1 MAGSGSLHIRR
12 HVVTYRCVDQDAGT
26 LATGSLDEALD
37 EGLTAHLDEALAAV
51 GTFAA
56 GGVWLIRRIDLSIA
70 IGKTWSAQRIAGAMA
85 RCVAVEVARTVS
97 DGANGSSVIWF
108 PDRAT
113 FVARY
118 LGDVARGRA
127 KRRWEYAEFASADG
141 GAAAAIL
148 EVTRDSPG
156 DVIDALRRFT
166 VDDVD
171 DVLRTLSRGDAL
183 AMLGL
188 LASDVELALGDP
200 LDAVISAL
208 VEVPGAAR
216 LGADLAALALFVHAV
231 RNGAPASV
239 STAVRAEQVAQLA
252 VAIARQSPE
261 RARHVA
267 EAIIHGSWSELDAG
281 LLADLAPIVSW
292 PPDARTTAASAVLH
306 SAHGGAANQPDE
318 HRSVTT
324 RLGGMFLLLPL
335 LDEMPWSA
343 ATATWPPLDG
353 VDAQSVARFVVM
365 IAALGSD
372 RNAIA
377 ASDPLLRMTCGI
389 PTSLTAA
396 AVSAWL
402 GALPEP
408 AIRAF
413 ESAMVAQL
421 TAHGRASGHMVL
433 ATTDV
438 GIVAVDSK
446 RGVLIAVAADDPES
460 LRDLAARL
468 ADTFGRPIT
477 LDAVETWIEACL
489 DPDSRSGRID
499 DHIDPIEAV
508 RLADLREQTAW
519 TRLGPPFEL
528 PPRIGSIMLTTAQ
541 ALLRDL
547 AWRLPGLAHSSLPY
561 LWQNVLACSA
571 SVDFETDRVV
581 ATLSRAP
588 MHMLL
593 SLTGMNR
600 RLLMF
605 PATGARPWILT
616 QT

>member
-1 MAGSGSLHIRR
+1 
-12 HVVTYRCVDQDAGT
+12 
-26 LATGSLDEALD
+26 
-37 EGLTAHLDEALAAV
+37 
-51 GTFAA
+51 
-56 GGVWLIRRIDLSIA
+56 
-70 IGKTWSAQRIAGAMA
+70 
-85 RCVAVEVARTVS
+85 
-97 DGANGSSVIWF
+97 
-108 PDRAT
+108 
-113 FVARY
+113 
-118 LGDVARGRA
+118 
-127 KRRWEYAEFASADG
+127 
-141 GAAAAIL
+141 
-148 EVTRDSPG
+148 
-156 DVIDALRRFT
+156 
-166 VDDVD
+166 
-171 DVLRTLSRGDAL
+171 
-183 AMLGL
+183 
-188 LASDVELALGDP
+188 
-200 LDAVISAL
+200 
-208 VEVPGAAR
+208 
-216 LGADLAALALFVHAV
+216 
-231 RNGAPASV
+231 
-239 STAVRAEQVAQLA
+239 
-252 VAIARQSPE
+252 
-261 RARHVA
+261 
-267 EAIIHGSWSELDAG
+267 
-281 LLADLAPIVSW
+281 
-292 PPDARTTAASAVLH
+292 
-306 SAHGGAANQPDE
+306 
-318 HRSVTT
+318 
-324 RLGGMFLLLPL
+324 
-335 LDEMPWSA
+335 
-343 ATATWPPLDG
+343 
-353 VDAQSVARFVVM
+353 
-365 IAALGSD
+365 
-372 RNAIA
+372 
-377 ASDPLLRMTCGI
+377 
-389 PTSLTAA
+389 
-396 AVSAWL
+396 
-402 GALPEP
+402 
-408 AIRAF
+408 
-413 ESAMVAQL
+413 MVAQL